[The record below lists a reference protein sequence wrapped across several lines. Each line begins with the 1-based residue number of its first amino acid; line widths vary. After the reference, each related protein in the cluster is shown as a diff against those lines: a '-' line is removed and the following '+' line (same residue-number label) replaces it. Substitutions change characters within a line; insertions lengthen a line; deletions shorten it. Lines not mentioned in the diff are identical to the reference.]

1 MLINI
6 TKRKLSFCEQLRM
19 YRLNIIIMATVL
31 LIFIFLGATNYL
43 YLRSE
48 TLINTQKAHSE
59 PWHQ

>member
-1 MLINI
+1 
-6 TKRKLSFCEQLRM
+6 M

-48 TLINTQKAHSE
+48 TLINPQKAHSE